1 MLTSKTSFNEFLKA
15 KEVEEMDPETQQEY
29 LRGKAAA
36 EEHRVKL
43 RREKAMRKRLETE
56 KRQQETM
63 GKFNTSGEGV
73 AAFAAMQD
81 TTPRKA
87 KAMGG
92 GGPDVLQKESPVV
105 ERSPSDPTLE
115 KYEDIQEIKDTLLDY
130 MEKYDQMDD
139 NAQLRSMLMGMEGPP
154 LDSDDGDDEEYRE
167 GS

>member
-1 MLTSKTSFNEFLKA
+1 
-15 KEVEEMDPETQQEY
+15 
-29 LRGKAAA
+29 
-36 EEHRVKL
+36 
-43 RREKAMRKRLETE
+43 MRKRLETE